1 MPSSQVTVTA
11 DFAPEEQ
18 PEAGI
23 PFTDVRKEDWF
34 YPAVLYTYQANVMQ
48 GIGSQLFGP
57 DQTISRAMVAQILYN
72 IEGSPSISDAK
83 TFQDVSL
90 DAWYAPAVLWAAN
103 NHLVLGYET
112 GLFEPDADISREQ
125 LAVLLF
131 RYTEF
136 KGLDASARGNLS
148 FYHDSAS
155 ISSWAKNAISWADAA
170 GLMAGTDTG
179 NLNPLDTASRAE
191 TATLFMRYLKDL
203 SK

>member
-103 NHLVLGYET
+103 NHLVLVMKPAYLSLMPTFQGNSLLCSYSVIQS
-112 GLFEPDADISREQ
+112 LKALMPLREG
-125 LAVLLF
+125 
-131 RYTEF
+131 T
-136 KGLDASARGNLS
+136 
-148 FYHDSAS
+148 SAS
-155 ISSWAKNAISWADAA
+155 IMTVHPFPLGQKMLFPGPMPP
-170 GLMAGTDTG
+170 GLWLAQTQ
-179 NLNPLDTASRAE
+179 E
-191 TATLFMRYLKDL
+191 I
-203 SK
+203 